1 MTLRFGCAHLEI
13 ADVLEDKRV
22 VDVDGLAY
30 LVVHSVDV
38 GLVHSHA
45 FLSQGRGVVDGDVV
59 QLWVVLPVLICR
71 AVKQSSIEK
80 VE

>member
-1 MTLRFGCAHLEI
+1 MSLRLACAHLEI

-30 LVVHSVDV
+30 LVVHGVDV

-45 FLSQGRGVVDGDVV
+45 FLGQRGGVVDGDVM

-71 AVKQSSIEK
+71 TIKQS
-80 VE
+80 

>member
-1 MTLRFGCAHLEI
+1 MSLRFGCARLEV

-45 FLSQGRGVVDGDVV
+45 LLGQG
-59 QLWVVLPVLICR
+59 
-71 AVKQSSIEK
+71 
-80 VE
+80 